1 MTPDGSQGW
10 DEYARYYDWENA
22 RTMGTRDVAFWRRI
36 AATATGPIIELGCGS
51 GRVLLPIA
59 VQKTSGIV
67 SAKERGRKRHPR
79 SIGIDRSAPMLDIAR
94 QGARKLRPAARPGLI
109 RADIRALPIA
119 TGSAA
124 LVIAPYGILQS
135 LVRDVDLAAAL
146 GESAR
151 VLRSGGQ
158 FVVDLVPD
166 LPRWTPYR
174 GRVRLRGRQRAGTT
188 VTLVESV
195 RQDKRRK
202 LTIFDETFLEQPVGR
217 TNGRRV
223 KPVTRRFSLTFRTL
237 PLAETRRRLVRA
249 GFTID
254 AIFGGYRRQKWTPRS
269 ETWLI
274 VARKP

>member
-1 MTPDGSQGW
+1 LSTDAGFAGIVGW

-22 RTMGTRDVAFWRRI
+22 RTMGMRDLAFWRRMVSG
-36 AATATGPIIELGCGS
+36 ASGPVIELGCGT
-51 GRVLLPIA
+51 GRVLL
-59 VQKTSGIV
+59 KTSGVV
-67 SAKERGRKRHPR
+67 SAEERGRKRHPR
-79 SIGIDRSAPMLDIAR
+79 SVGIDRSAPMLDIAR
-94 QGARKLRPAARPGLI
+94 QRARKLRPAVRPVLI

-135 LVRDVDLAAAL
+135 LVRDIDLTAAL
-146 GESAR
+146 AESAR

-166 LPRWTPYR
+166 LPRWPPYR
-174 GRVRLRGRQRAGTT
+174 GRVRMQGSRRAGTT

-202 LTIFDETFLEQPVGR
+202 LTIFDETFFERPVER

-223 KPVTRRFSLTFRTL
+223 EPVTRRFSLTFRTL
-237 PLAETRRRLVRA
+237 PLAETRRRFVRA

-254 AIFGGYRRQKWTPRS
+254 AVFGGYRGQKWTPRS

-274 VARKP
+274 VARK

>member
-22 RTMGTRDVAFWRRI
+22 RTMGTRDVAFWRRM
-36 AATATGPIIELGCGS
+36 ASGASGPVIELGCGT
-51 GRVLLPIA
+51 GRVLL
-59 VQKTSGIV
+59 KTSGVV
-67 SAKERGRKRHPR
+67 SAEERGGKRHPR
-79 SIGIDRSAPMLDIAR
+79 SVGIDRSAPMLDIAR
-94 QGARKLRPAARPGLI
+94 RRARKLRSAARPVLI

-119 TGSAA
+119 AGSAG

-146 GESAR
+146 AESAR
-151 VLRSGGQ
+151 VLRSGGR

-174 GRVRLRGRQRAGTT
+174 GRVRMRGSKRAGTT

-195 RQDKRRK
+195 RQDRRRG
-202 LTIFDETFLEQPVGR
+202 LTIFDETFLERPVR

-237 PLAETRRRLVRA
+237 PIAETRRRFVRA

-254 AIFGGYRRQKWTPRS
+254 AIFGGYRGQKWTARS